1 MQMPRH
7 RLPPRRRN
15 GSDFSERVVSAR
27 AKLAVLC
34 AVALGAILAGC
45 GRYHP
50 AREPEIGFT
59 TLHVAVV
66 KSEAIVPQAHALVT
80 TRLREAFIRDGRVQ
94 LVDSAD
100 EADAVLSVV
109 LEKYARDI
117 TVAQPNDTGLAR
129 RYDVTLTA
137 RATLTDRR
145 GGRNIFAARSL
156 QARRGA
162 FSDSGNVQAEYQLLP
177 LLAEKLAEEAV
188 RATLD
193 RW

>member
-1 MQMPRH
+1 LVYFKRAVP
-7 RLPPRRRN
+7 
-15 GSDFSERVVSAR
+15 AR
-27 AKLAVLC
+27 AQLAILC
-34 AVALGAILAGC
+34 ALLLGAVLAGC

-50 AREPEIGFT
+50 GSAGEPGFT
-59 TLHVAVV
+59 TLHVEVV
-66 KSEAIVPQAHALVT
+66 KSETIVPQAHALVT
-80 TRLREAFIRDGRVQ
+80 TRIREAFIRDGRVQ

-100 EADAVLSVV
+100 QADAVLSLV

-117 TVAQPNDTGLAR
+117 TVTQPNDTGLAR

-145 GGRNIFAARSL
+145 TGRNIFAARSL

-162 FSDSGNVQAEYQLLP
+162 FADSGNVQAEYQLLP
-177 LLAEKLAEEAV
+177 LLAEKLAEESV